1 METDVTDLRI
11 SEVADEIIEIQ
22 HAAALEGDF
31 EIDLGTTFTDPK
43 ARAEFSRCHSLE
55 GLRHYRL
62 RDVTL
67 DASTMLLVRDRQR
80 IAETRYLVPDSAYA
94 DMLTKPLHPM
104 PLDPAEHYII
114 GGNRAWHNYFHW
126 MVQAVPAIDIGLR
139 HANHRR
145 VTIVLPP
152 DPRPWQEET
161 LALLGYQDVP
171 RYILHGSGHFLLQSA
186 EFSELVGARGSELVA
201 RVATATYKRMSQAV
215 PWTEPGAEE
224 IYVARTDSQN
234 RIAENEAE
242 LMEMLQ
248 RQGVSIVV
256 PGSLT
261 VSEQIATFRAARL
274 VIGPHGAGMSN
285 IVFCRPG
292 SFVYE
297 MLPRHYPNF
306 AFNRIAQA
314 SGLNYVADMFES
326 FGPGGEHERLWRID
340 PDLVAA
346 RLDAIRA
353 KLATRPR
360 MESAMEFLRRP
371 HVAKPQPASAPSQ
384 PTTASPP
391 PRRGIIAAL
400 GRLFGGA

>member
-1 METDVTDLRI
+1 METEVADLRI

-22 HAAALEGDF
+22 RAVPLEGDF
-31 EIDLGTTFTDPK
+31 EIDLGVTFTDPK
-43 ARAEFSRCHSLE
+43 SRTDFSRCPSLE
-55 GLRHYRL
+55 VLRHYRL

-80 IAETRYLVPDSAYA
+80 IVETRYLIPDSAYA

-104 PLDPAEHYII
+104 PLDPAEHYVI

-139 HANHRR
+139 PADQRR

-152 DPRPWQEET
+152 EPRPWQEET

-171 RYILHGSGHFLLQSA
+171 RFILHGSGHFLLQSA
-186 EFSELVGARGSELVA
+186 EFSELAGARSPALVA
-201 RVATATYKRMSQAV
+201 RAATATYRRMSQAV

-234 RIAENEAE
+234 RVAENEAE
-242 LMEMLQ
+242 LMEVLQ
-248 RQGVSIVV
+248 RQGVRIVV
-256 PGSLT
+256 PGALS
-261 VSEQIATFRAARL
+261 VSEQIAAFRAARL

-285 IVFCRPG
+285 FVFCRPG

-297 MLPRHYPNF
+297 MLPRHYPNV

-314 SGLNYVADMFES
+314 TGLNYAADMFES
-326 FGPGGEHERLWRID
+326 FGAAGEHERPWRID
-340 PDLVAA
+340 ADLVAA
-346 RLDAIRA
+346 RLDTIRE
-353 KLATRPR
+353 KLAARPR
-360 MESAMEFLRRP
+360 TESAMEFLRRANVGHP
-371 HVAKPQPASAPSQ
+371 KTRPSQ
-384 PTTASPP
+384 SLPAAASRP
-391 PRRGIIAAL
+391 PRRGGLAAL
-400 GRLFGGA
+400 R

>member
-1 METDVTDLRI
+1 METDVADLRI
-11 SEVADEIIEIQ
+11 NEVADEIIEIQ
-22 HAAALEGDF
+22 QEEALEGDF
-31 EIDLGTTFTDPK
+31 EIDLGPSFTDPK
-43 ARAEFSRCHSLE
+43 TRSDFARCPSLE
-55 GLRHYRL
+55 GLRHFRL

-80 IAETRYLVPDSAYA
+80 IVETRYLVPDSAYA
-94 DMLTKPLHPM
+94 DMLTKPLHPL

-126 MVQAVPAIDIGLR
+126 MIQAVPAIDIGLR
-139 HANHRR
+139 RANHRR

-186 EFSELVGARGSELVA
+186 EFSELVGARGPAIVA
-201 RVATATYKRMSQAV
+201 RAATATYRRMSQAV
-215 PWTEPGAEE
+215 PWTERGTEE

-234 RIAENEAE
+234 RTAENEAE
-242 LMEMLQ
+242 LIEMLQ
-248 RQGVSIVV
+248 RQGVHVVV
-256 PGSLT
+256 PGSLS
-261 VSEQIATFRAARL
+261 VSEQIAAFRAARL

-285 IVFCRPG
+285 IAFCRPG
-292 SFVYE
+292 SFIYE

-314 SGLNYVADMFES
+314 NGLNYVADMFES
-326 FGPGGEHERLWRID
+326 FGSGGEHERLWRID
-340 PDLVAA
+340 LDLVAA
-346 RLDAIRA
+346 RLDAIRE

-360 MESAMEFLRRP
+360 MESAMDFLRRT
-371 HVAKPQPASAPSQ
+371 HGAAKPQAAPAPSQ
-384 PTTASPP
+384 PAAP
-391 PRRGIIAAL
+391 RGIIAAL
-400 GRLFGGA
+400 RRWFGRA